1 MTERKNRMEAIN
13 WPQVLLALGVR
24 FIGVFV
30 ILAFLMI
37 SIQFSGAL
45 LERMRKRAGL
55 DETAVSNG
63 GASQRNRVAKQPLPS
78 SEQAGDSLLSEET
91 VAAIA
96 LALSQLDEEHFSIRP
111 SMALPGEKPPAE
123 ARDSSWRILGRQE
136 THQRAASWSEFGNR
150 RQGKPTG
157 NAKS

>member
-1 MTERKNRMEAIN
+1 MEAIN
-13 WPQVLLALGVR
+13 WTQILLALGVR

-45 LERMRKRAGL
+45 LERMRKRASL
-55 DETAVSNG
+55 HETAVSNG
-63 GASQRNRVAKQPLPS
+63 DLSQRNRVAKQPLPS
-78 SEQAGDSLLSEET
+78 SEQVGDSLLSEET

-96 LALSQLDEEHFSIRP
+96 LALSHLSLERTGGLP
-111 SMALPGEKPPAE
+111 SMAFQGERPPAE
-123 ARDSSWRILGRQE
+123 ARDSSWRILGRQG